1 MAMSALTD
9 AASAPHRASSAQD
22 ITAISAELVA
32 CGSLEMAAD
41 SPELAQRIAEVL
53 PAGTPVYVNHL
64 PRRRLGDA
72 LPVLTALAQAG
83 LEPVPHVAAR
93 RVASRTEAETFLR
106 QAVRQAGVR
115 KVLLIGGDAA
125 EPVGPFGDGAGLL
138 RERLLVDCGIVQV
151 GLAGYPEGH
160 PRIASERLSA
170 ALDEKLALAEAQGI
184 GAYVLTQFSF
194 APTRIVEY
202 CAALAR
208 RMPRVAI
215 YVGLAG
221 PSSPRTLIRYARR
234 CGVSASLLAL
244 QAQGMGAVRLFT
256 HVDPTDQLT
265 AIARHARIHSASNV
279 VGVHLYAFG
288 GVEAAAAWMNAR
300 ITARA
305 GRG

>member
-1 MAMSALTD
+1 MSAR
-9 AASAPHRASSAQD
+9 AGIQPHRRSAAKD
-22 ITAISAELVA
+22 LATIAAELVA
-32 CGSLEMAAD
+32 CGSLEMGTD
-41 SPELAQRIAEVL
+41 SPDLAPRIAELL

-64 PRRRLGDA
+64 PRRLLGDA
-72 LPVLTALAQAG
+72 LPVLTAVAQAG
-83 LEPVPHVAAR
+83 LEPVPHVATR
-93 RVASRTEAETFLR
+93 RVASRAEAETFLR

-125 EPVGPFGDGAGLL
+125 EPLGPYSDGAALL
-138 RERLLVDCGIVQV
+138 KERLLLDCGIQQV

-160 PRIASERLSA
+160 PRIATERLAA

-202 CAALAR
+202 CATMAR
-208 RMPRVAI
+208 RAPHVAI

-256 HVDPTDQLT
+256 HVDPTEQLT
-265 AIARHARIHSASNV
+265 TLARHAQSGSASNV

-288 GVEAAAAWMNAR
+288 GVAAAAEWMNAR

-305 GRG
+305 NRA

>member
-1 MAMSALTD
+1 LGTD
-9 AASAPHRASSAQD
+9 SPDLFPRN
-22 ITAISAELVA
+22 AEL
-32 CGSLEMAAD
+32 
-41 SPELAQRIAEVL
+41 L

-64 PRRRLGDA
+64 PRRRIGES
-72 LPVLTALAQAG
+72 LPTLTALAHAG

-93 RVASRTEAETFLR
+93 RIASRAEAETFLQR
-106 QAVRQAGVR
+106 AVHQAGVR
-115 KVLLIGGDAA
+115 KVLLIGGDVAD
-125 EPVGPFGDGAGLL
+125 PVGPYSNSACLL
-138 RERLLVDCGIVQV
+138 KERLLSNCGIVQV

-160 PRIASERLSA
+160 PHIATEVLSS
-170 ALDEKLALAEAQGI
+170 ALDEKLELANAQGI

-202 CAALAR
+202 CAQLAR
-208 RMPRVAI
+208 CAPQVAI

-234 CGVSASLLAL
+234 CGVGASLLAL

-265 AIARHARIHSASNV
+265 AFARHAHNGSARNV

-288 GVEAAAAWMNAR
+288 GVVPAAAWMNAR
-300 ITARA
+300 IIAHARPA
-305 GRG
+305 S

>member
-1 MAMSALTD
+1 
-9 AASAPHRASSAQD
+9 
-22 ITAISAELVA
+22 
-32 CGSLEMAAD
+32 
-41 SPELAQRIAEVL
+41 
-53 PAGTPVYVNHL
+53 
-64 PRRRLGDA
+64 
-72 LPVLTALAQAG
+72 
-83 LEPVPHVAAR
+83 
-93 RVASRTEAETFLR
+93 
-106 QAVRQAGVR
+106 VR

-125 EPVGPFGDGAGLL
+125 EPVGPYSDSAALL
-138 RERLLVDCGIVQV
+138 KERLLVDCGIQQV

-160 PRIASERLSA
+160 PRIATERLCA
-170 ALDEKLALAEAQGI
+170 ALEEKLALAEAQGM

-208 RMPRVAI
+208 RAPHVAI

-221 PSSPRTLIRYARR
+221 PSSPRTLFRYARR

-265 AIARHARIHSASNV
+265 TLAQHAQSGSASNV

-288 GVEAAAAWMNAR
+288 GVAAAAAWMNAR
-300 ITARA
+300 IIAPASRA
-305 GRG
+305 